1 MGQAA
6 EQYERDG
13 YWIAD
18 ERVAPDDVLEKALLG
33 MAAVR
38 DGVFDTEIPPTGHP
52 GYDPAVLCKIDN
64 PHRSDTGLRGLATCP
79 QIGRKVAGITGA
91 RRVQVWA
98 SQLLIKPPGS
108 EAAGHVGWHQD
119 RQYWHVWQHDE
130 GLFTAWIALSEV
142 KEDSGP
148 MLFVRGSHRW
158 GFLNQGDFFDKD
170 QGRLREGIAVPAGAA
185 WEEVPALMPQG
196 GFQRPPLPDLPR
208 LQRQRLGGG
217 ALQPGGAHARRTGS
231 TESLRQELLQRASGG
246 SPDEPCD
253 LRSLVFRRR
262 NMSPSGRRS
271 IPARKK

>member
-18 ERVAPDDVLEKALLG
+18 ERIAPDEVLERALQR
-33 MAAVR
+33 MVAVR
-38 DGVFDTEIPPTGHP
+38 DGVFDTGLPPTKHP
-52 GYDPAVLCKIDN
+52 GYDSAVLCKIDN

-79 QIGRKVAGITGA
+79 QVGRKVAEITGA

-108 EAAGHVGWHQD
+108 AAAGHVGWHQD

-142 KEDSGP
+142 KEESGP

-158 GFLNQGDFFDKD
+158 GFLDQGDFYDKD
-170 QGRLREGIAVPAGAA
+170 QGKLREGIAVPAGAA
-185 WEEVPALMPQG
+185 WEEVPALMPSG
-196 GFQRPPLPDLPR
+196 GFSVHHCLTYHGSNANVSEAPR
-208 LQRQRLGGG
+208 CSLAVHMRDERAVPKAGDQSFYS
-217 ALQPGGAHARRTGS
+217 AHLEDPR
-231 TESLRQELLQRASGG
+231 
-246 SPDEPCD
+246 
-253 LRSLVFRRR
+253 
-262 NMSPSGRRS
+262 MSPV
-271 IPARKK
+271 IYEA